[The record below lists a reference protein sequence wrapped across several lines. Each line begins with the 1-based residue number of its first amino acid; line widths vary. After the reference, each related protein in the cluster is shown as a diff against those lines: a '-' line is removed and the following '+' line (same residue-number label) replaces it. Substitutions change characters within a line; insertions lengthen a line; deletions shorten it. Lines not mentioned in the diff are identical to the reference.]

1 MKILSVDDP
10 AVIQRVYRITPS
22 IFLGGNLSAM
32 PESNAA
38 PEVYRWCRDTGC
50 ALTMMRVFRVYP
62 SKGPERSFER
72 MHLGFLD
79 ENSAISFKMRWF

>member
-10 AVIQRVYRITPS
+10 ALILRLRRDPDPV
-22 IFLGGNLSAM
+22 FLGDPVSAM
-32 PESNAA
+32 PECNAN
-38 PEVYRWCRDTGC
+38 PEVYRWCRETGC

-62 SKGPERSFER
+62 AKGPGRSFQR

-79 ENSAISFKMRWF
+79 ENSAIAFKMRWL